1 MLFKFFMFIGG
12 DEEINMMNE
21 WMNEWMWWMNVWRTL
36 IEAKSMDGCG
46 GEGRVPQ
53 LEIL

>member
-21 WMNEWMWWMNVWRTL
+21 WMNECGEWM
-36 IEAKSMDGCG
+36 CG
-46 GEGRVPQ
+46 E
-53 LEIL
+53 L